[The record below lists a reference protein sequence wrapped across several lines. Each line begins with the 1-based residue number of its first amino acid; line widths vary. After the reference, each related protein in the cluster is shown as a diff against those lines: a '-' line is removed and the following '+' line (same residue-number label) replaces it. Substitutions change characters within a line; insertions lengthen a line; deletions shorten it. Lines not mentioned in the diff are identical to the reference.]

1 MIKLRST
8 GTNFIRCI
16 KPNVKMI
23 AHEFENASVMSQLQC
38 AGMTS
43 VLELMQQGFPSRAPF
58 SDLYNMY
65 RSILPP
71 ELARLDPRM
80 FCKALFKALGLND
93 NDFKFGMTKVFF
105 RPGKFAEFD
114 TLMRSDPQHLK
125 VLVSRVKKWL
135 IRSHWKKAQWCAL
148 SAVKLKNKILWR
160 REVNYLKQPR
170 ETILTALISGLD
182 YNPEDSENVFI
193 QEEAQTSLSDDTQ
206 DQDSLLTAPADCC
219 HGQELEIRQGVSG
232 EGGKKDSRKYK

>member
-1 MIKLRST
+1 MCYTTKHFIEKNNDALHASLEAVAQDCKNQFMEELFRQGGGGQKNGGKLTFESVGSKFKTQLGELMNKLHST

-16 KPNVKMI
+16 KPNVKMV
-23 AHEFENASVMSQLQC
+23 AHLFDGGSVLSQLQC

-58 SDLYNMY
+58 ADLYNMY
-65 RSILPP
+65 KKFLPP
-71 ELARLDPRM
+71 ELARLDPRL

-135 IRSHWKKAQWCAL
+135 IRSQWKKAQWCAL
-148 SAVKLKNKILWR
+148 SVIKLRNKILYR
-160 REVNYLKQPR
+160 REVMM
-170 ETILTALISGLD
+170 TIKSG
-182 YNPEDSENVFI
+182 
-193 QEEAQTSLSDDTQ
+193 
-206 DQDSLLTAPADCC
+206 
-219 HGQELEIRQGVSG
+219 
-232 EGGKKDSRKYK
+232 